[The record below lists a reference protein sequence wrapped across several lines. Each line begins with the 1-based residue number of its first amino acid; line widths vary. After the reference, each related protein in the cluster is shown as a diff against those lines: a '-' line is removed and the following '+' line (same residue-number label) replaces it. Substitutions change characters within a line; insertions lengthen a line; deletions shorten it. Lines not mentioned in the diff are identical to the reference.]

1 VRAARRM
8 PDRADSIGGGRM
20 IRVLLVDDHAV
31 VRTGFRL
38 LLQSQPEMSVI
49 AEAESGEAA
58 CQRYLELQ
66 PDIVVMDLAMPGM
79 GGLEALRRILAHH
92 PQARVLTLSAQ
103 DDPMHARRALREGAL
118 GFLSKRSAPEA
129 LIDAV
134 TAVAAGQRYID
145 TSLAQKLA
153 LDEIDGTGKS
163 VIERLSEREF
173 EVFIRLARGAS
184 VQRIAEDLKLSP
196 STVGTHLYNIKQ
208 KLRVTNQSELTL
220 IAIREA
226 LIEA

>member
-1 VRAARRM
+1 
-8 PDRADSIGGGRM
+8 M

-31 VRTGFRL
+31 VRMGFRL
-38 LLQSQPEMSVI
+38 LLQSQAEMSVV
-49 AEAESGEAA
+49 AEAESGEVA
-58 CQRYLELQ
+58 CQRYLELT
-66 PDIVVMDLAMPGM
+66 PDVVVMDLAMPGM
-79 GGLEALRRILAHH
+79 GGLEALRRIRAHH

-134 TAVAAGQRYID
+134 SAVAAGQRYID
-145 TSLAQKLA
+145 PSLAQKLA
-153 LDEIDGTGKS
+153 LDEIDGTAKS
-163 VIERLSEREF
+163 VVDRLSEREF

-208 KLRVTNQSELTL
+208 KLRMTNQSELTL
-220 IAIREA
+220 IAIREG

>member
-1 VRAARRM
+1 
-8 PDRADSIGGGRM
+8 
-20 IRVLLVDDHAV
+20 
-31 VRTGFRL
+31 
-38 LLQSQPEMSVI
+38 LLQSQTEMSVI
-49 AEAESGEAA
+49 AEAESGEVA

-79 GGLEALRRILAHH
+79 GGLEALRRIRAHH

-145 TSLAQKLA
+145 PSLAQKLA
-153 LDEIDGTGKS
+153 LDEIDGAGKS

-184 VQRIAEDLKLSP
+184 VQRIADDLKLSP

-208 KLRVTNQSELTL
+208 KLRVANQSELTL